1 MPHNLEMLETIAEV
15 LDSVNV
21 GCCVFDAEDRTLVW
35 NRTMLVFFPEHAG
48 FMHVGELYRDNLKR
62 FYEQRLG
69 PREMSQLDNYIEA
82 GVQRHKTQRHP
93 YNFEHRGIWLS
104 VASLPLPA
112 YFGGRVRMW
121 SRLSNTAALDSDTT
135 ALSTLLYA
143 SILEAP
149 KVVELFE
156 RMADGV
162 MILDHQGNI
171 TSVNQKFA
179 ELYKIKNSASVTGL
193 RFEDVFEMSWQGH
206 QAKEE
211 ARYRQG
217 SATLAEHLRFP
228 GAPFHLP
235 LPGGCWV
242 RVMEN
247 SEPGGSS
254 FSSHIDISAIW
265 RD

>member
-1 MPHNLEMLETIAEV
+1 MPPNIEMLETIAEV
-15 LDSVNV
+15 LDSVSV

-35 NRTMLVFFPEHAG
+35 NRTMLVFFPEHDG
-48 FMHVGELYRDNLKR
+48 FIHVGEPYRDNLNR
-62 FYEQRLG
+62 FYKQRLG
-69 PREMSQLDNYIEA
+69 PQEISKLAQYVEA
-82 GVQRHKTQRHP
+82 GVERHKTQRQP

-104 VASLPLPA
+104 VASLPLPGP
-112 YFGGRVRMW
+112 FGGRVRMW
-121 SRLSNTAALDSDTT
+121 SRLSNTSALDSDTT

-156 RMADGV
+156 RMTDGV
-162 MILDHQGNI
+162 MVCDHQGKI

-179 ELYKIKNSASVTGL
+179 ELYKIKNPASVTGL
-193 RFEDVFEMSWQGH
+193 RFEDVFEMSWQAH
-206 QAKEE
+206 QATEE

-217 SATLAEHLRFP
+217 AATLVEHLRFP
-228 GAPFHLP
+228 GAPFYLP

-242 RVMEN
+242 RVVEN

-254 FSSHIDISAIW
+254 FSSHIDVSAIW

>member
-1 MPHNLEMLETIAEV
+1 MTHNIELLETIAEV
-15 LDSVNV
+15 LDQVHV

-35 NRTMLVFFPEHAG
+35 NRTMLAFFPEHAG
-48 FMHVGELYRDNLKR
+48 FLHVGEHYRDNLKR
-62 FYEQRLG
+62 FYEQRLS
-69 PREMSQLDNYIEA
+69 PQDTSRLQQYIDA
-82 GVQRHKTQRHP
+82 GVERHRNQRHP
-93 YNFEHRGIWLS
+93 YHFEHRGIWLS

-112 YFGGRVRMW
+112 PDQGRVRIW
-121 SRLSNTAALDSDTT
+121 TRLNNTSGLDTDTT

-143 SILEAP
+143 SLLESP

-156 RMADGV
+156 CMTDGV
-162 MILDHQGNI
+162 MILDSQGKI
-171 TSVNQKFA
+171 TSVNRKFA
-179 ELYKIKNSASVTGL
+179 ELYKIKNPAAVRGL
-193 RFEDVFEMSWQGH
+193 RFEEIFEMRWQAH
-206 QAKEE
+206 QQSED

-217 SATLAEHLRFP
+217 AATLAEHLRFP

-235 LPGGCWV
+235 LPSGCWV